1 MTKATYRRV
10 SWGLAYNFRELE
22 TRTIMAG
29 SMVAS
34 RKAWQ
39 YNVTRRVTLLRQV
52 GSREG
57 TLPHP
62 QPVFSLMPFH
72 SVWDHT
78 PRDAASHIHSGSSFL
93 TLLRTVMTSMFHHT
107 QLDSL
112 NQDPSSLISDNMQ
125 PPS

>member
-1 MTKATYRRV
+1 MKGAEV
-10 SWGLAYNFRELE
+10 SL
-22 TRTIMAG
+22 G
-29 SMVAS
+29 SRFIVHHS

-93 TLLRTVMTSMFHHT
+93 TQTSLETLSQAHPEAC
-107 QLDSL
+107 LIWDSK
-112 NQDPSSLISDNMQ
+112 PSHIDHEE
-125 PPS
+125 